1 MWNDLRL
8 QITKKAADVLRG
20 AKFTQEDAT
29 RAKGILKGDIALS
42 LETDAGLLES
52 LGTQSLLSGKASTL
66 AELLSVVDSVS
77 AEDMNAVS

>member
-1 MWNDLRL
+1 
-8 QITKKAADVLRG
+8 
-20 AKFTQEDAT
+20 
-29 RAKGILKGDIALS
+29 LKGDIALS